1 VRVHDVLRWRCQV
14 TAQIPCMSSRAARV
28 KFIQAVSAAERLR
41 QPDPHDWLK
50 EQGMADD
57 KTVVGGQ
64 DSKRINL
71 SEDYEVMDWAK
82 SLGVSE
88 EELRKAVAMVG
99 DDAAA
104 VREHLG
110 KK

>member
-1 VRVHDVLRWRCQV
+1 
-14 TAQIPCMSSRAARV
+14 
-28 KFIQAVSAAERLR
+28 
-41 QPDPHDWLK
+41 
-50 EQGMADD
+50 MADD